1 MTNEQ
6 CVGCFRT
13 LSEDTRIQI
22 LRALK
27 EKPMNVQMVHRC
39 FELSQPTI
47 THHLQ
52 NLERLGVVKREKR
65 GREVWYSYNQAFVC
79 GTCKVFPHI

>member
-13 LSEDTRIQI
+13 LAEETRIQI
-22 LRALK
+22 VQALK
-27 EKPMNVQMVHRC
+27 KQPMNVQMVHQR
-39 FELSQPTI
+39 FKLSQPTI

-52 NLERLGVVKREKR
+52 NLERLGVVNREKR
-65 GREVWYSYNQAFVC
+65 GREVWYSYNQTFAC
-79 GTCKVFPHI
+79 DYCKVFPHI